1 MNGPVAGVD
10 ASRSTADQPTGTEN
24 YAREILRHL
33 LRLPEAADIGWR
45 LYFRAGADTLPA
57 ELTDR
62 SNVVP
67 MPLPNQRM
75 WTHRALG
82 PEVRRRR
89 PDVLFVPAHVLPFA
103 WTRRNMP
110 ALVMTIHDL
119 GYRHFPKAHPWRQRT
134 YLNLTTRWAA
144 ARAACLICDSEAT
157 RQDLI
162 RFHQADPGRLHTVHL
177 GWTPPS
183 DPDPAC
189 APGTVL
195 AKFNLRR
202 PFALFVS
209 TLQPRKNA
217 ERLIHAYGRLHARE
231 DPGWDLVLA
240 GRIGWLAEP
249 ILAAARSSPAT
260 EAIHILGYVNE
271 EDVAVLRRQAR
282 FFCYPSLHEGFGLP
296 VLEAQSQGV
305 PVLTSNRSSL
315 PEVAGDAALLVDPED
330 VDEIA
335 QAMLRLSRDEEL
347 RAELVA
353 KGHENVKRFSWEK
366 AARETLAVLKRA
378 MNKAP

>member
-1 MNGPVAGVD
+1 MNGPVVGVD
-10 ASRSTADQPTGTEN
+10 ASRSAADQPTGTEN

-33 LRLPEAADIGWR
+33 LRLPDAADIEWR
-45 LYFRAGADTLPA
+45 FYFRAGADSLPP
-57 ELTDR
+57 ELTER

-67 MPLPNQRM
+67 VPLRNRRM
-75 WTHRALG
+75 WTHRSLG
-82 PEVRRRR
+82 PEVRRRG
-89 PDVLFVPAHVLPFA
+89 PDILFVPAHVLPFA
-103 WTRRNMP
+103 WTRRSMP
-110 ALVMTIHDL
+110 VLIMTVHDL
-119 GYRHFPKAHPWRQRT
+119 GYLHFPEAHPWRQRT

-144 ARAACLICDSEAT
+144 ARAERLICDSEAT
-157 RQDLI
+157 RQDLM
-162 RFHQADPGRLHTVHL
+162 RFYRADPDRLHTVHL
-177 GWTPPS
+177 GWNQLPNAG
-183 DPDPAC
+183 PAC
-189 APGTVL
+189 NSQPVL
-195 AKFNLRR
+195 AKFKLRR
-202 PFALFVS
+202 PFALFVG
-209 TLQPRKNA
+209 TLQPRKNL

-249 ILAAARSSPAT
+249 ILAAARSSPAA
-260 EAIHILGYVNE
+260 EAIRTLGYVEE
-271 EDVAVLRRQAR
+271 EDVAVLRQQAR

-296 VLEAQSQGV
+296 ILEAQSQGV
-305 PVLTSNRSSL
+305 PVLTSSRSSL

-378 MNKAP
+378 MKQDP

>member
-1 MNGPVAGVD
+1 M
-10 ASRSTADQPTGTEN
+10 
-24 YAREILRHL
+24 
-33 LRLPEAADIGWR
+33 
-45 LYFRAGADTLPA
+45 
-57 ELTDR
+57 
-62 SNVVP
+62 
-67 MPLPNQRM
+67 
-75 WTHRALG
+75 
-82 PEVRRRR
+82 
-89 PDVLFVPAHVLPFA
+89 
-103 WTRRNMP
+103 RN
-110 ALVMTIHDL
+110 
-119 GYRHFPKAHPWRQRT
+119 
-134 YLNLTTRWAA
+134 
-144 ARAACLICDSEAT
+144 
-157 RQDLI
+157 
-162 RFHQADPGRLHTVHL
+162 
-177 GWTPPS
+177 
-183 DPDPAC
+183 
-189 APGTVL
+189 PGTVL
-195 AKFNLRR
+195 AKFGLRR

-240 GRIGWLAEP
+240 GRVGWLAEP
-249 ILAAARSSPAT
+249 ILAAARSSPAA
-260 EAIHILGYVNE
+260 EAIHVLGYVNE
-271 EDVAVLRRQAR
+271 EDVAVLRRQAK

-347 RAELVA
+347 RTELVA

-378 MNKAP
+378 MNKVLMNSSRPERPAPIDILGVPVHPVDYAGTLGLLTTGLDAEGPDAEGPTRQICTVNPEFIVEARRNSRFRQVLGEAWLNVPDGVGVLRALNLHGCSLTERVTGTDLIPRLAELMRRAGLADVSSGSRARHRHGCGRCACQTVSRP

>member
-1 MNGPVAGVD
+1 MNGSVVGVD

-33 LRLPEAADIGWR
+33 LRLPEAADIEWR

-67 MPLPNQRM
+67 VLLPNRRM

-103 WTRRNMP
+103 WTRRSMP

-144 ARAACLICDSEAT
+144 TRAACLICDSEAT

-162 RFHQADPGRLHTVHL
+162 RFHRTDPGRLHTVHL
-177 GWTPPS
+177 GWNPPS
-183 DPDPAC
+183 DPNPAC
-189 APGTVL
+189 DPGTVL
-195 AKFNLRR
+195 AKFDLQR

-249 ILAAARSSPAT
+249 ILSAARSSPVA
-260 EAIHILGYVNE
+260 EAIHIPGYVDE
-271 EDVAVLRRQAR
+271 EDVVVLRRQAR

-296 VLEAQSQGV
+296 ILEAQSQGV

-315 PEVAGDAALLVDPED
+315 PEVAGDAALLVDPEN

-378 MNKAP
+378 MNEAP

>member
-1 MNGPVAGVD
+1 MTKPVVGVD
-10 ASRSTADQPTGTEN
+10 ASRSAADQPTGTEN
-24 YAREILRHL
+24 YAREILWHL
-33 LRLPEAADIGWR
+33 LRLPEAAESEWR
-45 LYFRAGADTLPA
+45 LYFRSGADSLPP

-62 SNVVP
+62 PNVVP
-67 MPLPNQRM
+67 VPLPNRRM
-75 WTHRALG
+75 WTHRSLG
-82 PEVRRRR
+82 PEVRHRR

-103 WTRRNMP
+103 WTRRSMP
-110 ALVMTIHDL
+110 ALAVTIHDL
-119 GYRHFPKAHPWRQRT
+119 GYRHFPKAHPWRQRA

-144 ARAACLICDSEAT
+144 ARADRLICDSEAT
-157 RQDLI
+157 RQDLMQ
-162 RFHQADPGRLHTVHL
+162 FHRAHPDRLHTVHL
-177 GWTPPS
+177 GWTPPP
-183 DPDPAC
+183 DTDPARD
-189 APGTVL
+189 PGSVS
-195 AKFNLRR
+195 AKFGLRR

-249 ILAAARSSPAT
+249 ILAAARSSPAAD
-260 EAIHILGYVNE
+260 AIHILGYVE
-271 EDVAVLRRQAR
+271 DGDVAALRQQAR
-282 FFCYPSLHEGFGLP
+282 LFCYPSLHEGFGLP

-378 MNKAP
+378 MNKDP

>member
-1 MNGPVAGVD
+1 MNDAVVGVD
-10 ASRSTADQPTGTEN
+10 ASRSAADQPTGTEN

-33 LRLPEAADIGWR
+33 LRLPDAADIEWQ
-45 LYFRAGADTLPA
+45 LYFRAGVDSLPP
-57 ELTDR
+57 ELTGR

-67 MPLPNQRM
+67 VPLPNRRM
-75 WTHRALG
+75 WTHRSLG
-82 PEVRRRR
+82 PAVRRG

-110 ALVMTIHDL
+110 AQVMTIHDL
-119 GYRHFPKAHPWRQRT
+119 GYLHFPEAHPWRQRT

-144 ARAACLICDSEAT
+144 ARANRLICDSEAT

-162 RFHQADPGRLHTVHL
+162 RFYRADPDRLHTVHL
-177 GWTPPS
+177 GWNPPPDT
-183 DPDPAC
+183 DPVCDPR
-189 APGTVL
+189 TVL
-195 AKFNLRR
+195 AKFDLKR

-209 TLQPRKNA
+209 TLQPRKNV
-217 ERLIHAYGRLHARE
+217 ERLIHAYCRLHARE

-249 ILAAARSSPAT
+249 ILAAARSSPAA
-260 EAIHILGYVNE
+260 EAIRILGYVEE

-305 PVLTSNRSSL
+305 PVLTSSRSSL
-315 PEVAGDAALLVDPED
+315 PEVAGNAALLVDPEN

-378 MNKAP
+378 MKQDP

>member
-1 MNGPVAGVD
+1 MNEPVVGVD
-10 ASRSTADQPTGTEN
+10 ASRSAADRPTGTEN
-24 YAREILRHL
+24 YAREILRYL
-33 LRLPEAADIGWR
+33 LRLPNAADIEWR
-45 LYFRAGADTLPA
+45 LYFRAGADALPP
-57 ELTDR
+57 ELTER

-67 MPLPNQRM
+67 VPLPNRRM
-75 WTHRALG
+75 WTHRSLG
-82 PEVRRRR
+82 PEVRRRG

-103 WTRRNMP
+103 WTSRSMP
-110 ALVMTIHDL
+110 PQVMTVHDL
-119 GYRHFPKAHPWRQRT
+119 GYLHFPEAHPWRQRT
-134 YLNLTTRWAA
+134 YLNLTTRWAV
-144 ARAACLICDSEAT
+144 ARANRLICDSEAT

-162 RFHQADPGRLHTVHL
+162 RFCRAKPGKLHTVHL
-177 GWTPPS
+177 GWRPPS
-183 DPDPAC
+183 ETDPVCDPR
-189 APGTVL
+189 TVL
-195 AKFNLRR
+195 AKFKLRR

-217 ERLIHAYGRLHARE
+217 ERLIHAYGRLHIRE

-249 ILAAARSSPAT
+249 ILAAARSSPAA
-260 EAIHILGYVNE
+260 EAIHTLGYVEE

-305 PVLTSNRSSL
+305 PVMTSRSSSL

-335 QAMLRLSRDEEL
+335 QAMLRLSRDEKL

-378 MNKAP
+378 MKQDP